1 MARMLLRI
9 AIALLGLCLASTL
22 VEAQAVETAPIMG
35 SQSTEEVVAQP
46 ADDTYRILV
55 IGDALGG
62 GLAAGL
68 SRMAEPEPRFEIFNR
83 FQETSGL
90 ARPEVYDWPA
100 SLPKIM
106 EGKEFNAVVVL
117 LGAYD
122 RQAIREGDFRLVFN
136 TPEWTASY
144 EARIDEL
151 LDVLNGAGLKV
162 FWVAIP
168 PMGDAKYEADM
179 KVVAALQKQ
188 EVLGKGQV
196 YVDLRSAFLTP
207 DGEYTDKGPDETGEV
222 SRLRS
227 RDGIAFLRLGNNRF
241 GQLLLAEIKRVIG
254 TGQVESTPQI
264 ESTPTISPK
273 VDLPSPEIAVVPL
286 FGQDNGDGSFVAFQ
300 PDEKLISELAKVVA
314 GDIIVKA
321 ISRSDI
327 VPGSEAEKL
336 FILGQAQPAP
346 AGRFDDFSYVKPAP

>member
-1 MARMLLRI
+1 MLLRLVI
-9 AIALLGLCLASTL
+9 ASLGLCLASTL
-22 VEAQAVETAPIMG
+22 LQAQAVENAPIMG
-35 SQSTEEVVAQP
+35 SQSTEGAIAEPV
-46 ADDTYRILV
+46 DDTYRILV
-55 IGDALGG
+55 IGDALAG
-62 GLAAGL
+62 GLGAGL
-68 SRMAEPEPRFEIFNR
+68 SRMAEPEPRFEIVNR
-83 FQETSGL
+83 FQETSGI

-136 TPEWTASY
+136 TPEWKAAY
-144 EARIDEL
+144 EARTDEL
-151 LDVLNGAGLKV
+151 LDVLNAAGLKV

-179 KVVAALQKQ
+179 KIVAALQKQ
-188 EVLGKGQV
+188 EVLSKGQT
-196 YVDLRSAFLTP
+196 YIDLRSYFLTP
-207 DGEYTDKGPDETGEV
+207 DGEYTDKGPDDTGEV

-254 TGQVESTPQI
+254 TAPIDTAPGVA
-264 ESTPTISPK
+264 PK

-300 PDEKLISELAKVVA
+300 PDEKLISELARVVA

-346 AGRFDDFSYVKPAP
+346 AGRFDDFSYVKPTP

>member
-1 MARMLLRI
+1 MLRRL
-9 AIALLGLCLASTL
+9 AIASLGLFLGSAP
-22 VEAQAVETAPIMG
+22 VQAQSFENSPIMG
-35 SQSTEEVVAQP
+35 SQSTEEDVQQP
-46 ADDTYRILV
+46 VDDTYRILV
-55 IGDALGG
+55 IGDALAG
-62 GLAAGL
+62 GLGAGL
-68 SRMAEPEPRFEIFNR
+68 SRMAEPEPRFEIVNR

-90 ARPEVYDWPA
+90 ARPEVYDWVA

-106 EGKEFNAVVVL
+106 EGKDFKAVVVL

-122 RQAIREGDFRLVFN
+122 RQTIREGDFRLVFN
-136 TPEWTASY
+136 TPEWKAAY

-151 LDVLNGAGLKV
+151 LDILNAAGLKV

-179 KVVAALQKQ
+179 KIVVDLQKQ
-188 EVLGKGQV
+188 EVLSKGHT

-241 GQLLLAEIKRVIG
+241 GQLLLAEIKRAIG
-254 TGQVESTPQI
+254 TSPI
-264 ESTPTISPK
+264 ETTPTVSPK
-273 VDLPSPEIAVVPL
+273 IDLPSPAVAIVPL
-286 FGQDNGDGSFVAFQ
+286 FGQDTSDGTSFTFQ
-300 PDEKLISELAKVVA
+300 PDAKLIAELAKVVA
-314 GDIIVKA
+314 GEIVVPA
-321 ISRSDI
+321 ISRADI

-336 FILGQAQPAP
+336 FILGLAQPAP
-346 AGRFDDFSYVKPAP
+346 AGRFDDFSYTKPVQ

>member
-1 MARMLLRI
+1 MFLRL
-9 AIALLGLCLASTL
+9 AIVFLGLFFASTL
-22 VEAQAVETAPIMG
+22 VAAQTVETAPIMG
-35 SQSTEEVVAQP
+35 SQSTEEVAAQP
-46 ADDTYRILV
+46 VDDTYRILV
-55 IGDALGG
+55 IGDALAG
-62 GLAAGL
+62 GLGAGL
-68 SRMAEPEPRFEIFNR
+68 SRMAEPEPRFEIVNR

-106 EGKEFNAVVVL
+106 EGKEFKAVVVL
-117 LGAYD
+117 MGAYD

-136 TPEWTASY
+136 TSEWKAAY
-144 EARIDEL
+144 EAKIDEL
-151 LDVLNGAGLKV
+151 LEVLNAAGLKV

-179 KVVAALQKQ
+179 KIVAALQKQ
-188 EVLGKGQV
+188 EVLSKGQV

-207 DGEYTDKGPDETGEV
+207 NGEYTDRGPDETGEV
-222 SRLRS
+222 QRLRS

-241 GQLLLAEIKRVIG
+241 GQLVLAEINRVIG
-254 TGQVESTPQI
+254 TGQI
-264 ESTPTISPK
+264 ETAPTSSPK

-286 FGQDNGDGSFVAFQ
+286 FGQDNGDGTFVAFQ
-300 PDEKLISELAKVVA
+300 PDAKLISELARVVA

-346 AGRFDDFSYVKPAP
+346 AGRFDDFSYTKPVQ

>member
-1 MARMLLRI
+1 MLLRL
-9 AIALLGLCLASTL
+9 AIASLGLFLASTL

-46 ADDTYRILV
+46 VDDTYRILV

-62 GLAAGL
+62 GLGAGL
-68 SRMAEPEPRFEIFNR
+68 SRMAEPEPRFEIVNR

-90 ARPEVYDWPA
+90 ARPEVYDWAA

-106 EGKEFNAVVVL
+106 EGKEFDAVVVL

-136 TPEWTASY
+136 MPEWKAAY

-151 LDVLNGAGLKV
+151 LDLLNAAGLKV

-188 EVLGKGQV
+188 EVLGKGHI
-196 YVDLRSAFLTP
+196 YVDLRPAFLTP

-254 TGQVESTPQI
+254 TGPI
-264 ESTPTISPK
+264 ESTPETSPK

-286 FGQDNGDGSFVAFQ
+286 FGQDNGDGTFVAFQ